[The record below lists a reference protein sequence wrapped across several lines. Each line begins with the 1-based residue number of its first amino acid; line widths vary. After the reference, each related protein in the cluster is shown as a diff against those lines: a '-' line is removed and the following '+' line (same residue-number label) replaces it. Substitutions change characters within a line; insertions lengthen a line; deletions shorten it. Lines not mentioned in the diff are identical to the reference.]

1 MPKRFIT
8 LPILLKPKPPTKRE
22 KRMQKEKTRDAIN
35 SALTHLDNSIRALA
49 KNNDEKAVVNS
60 LWLAS
65 SETEYA
71 LFLFSFMQL
80 EKSESSP
87 WKQSSQSKQVVEMGP
102 ALASA
107 QSLLKEAKNNIEAG
121 AIERAYEEA
130 WTARNILLKV
140 QELFDKKRKSAT
152 AQTTR
157 TR

>member
-1 MPKRFIT
+1 
-8 LPILLKPKPPTKRE
+8 
-22 KRMQKEKTRDAIN
+22 MQKEKIKDALN
-35 SALTHLDNSIRALA
+35 SAMAHLDDSTRALT

-71 LFLFSFMQL
+71 LFLFSLMHP
-80 EKSESSP
+80 EEAESSS
-87 WKQSSQSKQVVEMGP
+87 WKQSSQPKQVVEVGP

-121 AIERAYEEA
+121 VTERAYEET
-130 WTARNILLKV
+130 WTARNLLLKV
-140 QELFDKKRKSAT
+140 QELFEKKRKSAT
-152 AQTTR
+152 AQPTR